1 MPAADTGIQRSFD
14 ELGTAL
20 YDVTFCVLDLETTG
34 ASPAECEI
42 TEIGAVRMRGG
53 EVVGTFQTLVDPGSE
68 IPPFITVLTGITTAM
83 VVQAPPIE
91 EVLPSFLEFL
101 GDAVVVGHNIRFDL
115 SFLNAAAR
123 RLDYS
128 PLPNRSVDTVGLA
141 RRLVRPEVR
150 DLTLKTL
157 AAHFRS
163 PTPPIHRALDDARAT
178 AHVFH
183 GLLERVGNLGVTAL
197 EDLLQLPTA
206 RGAPHYG
213 KLRLTDG
220 LPSRPGVYLFRG
232 RNREVLYVGK
242 AANLRSRVRSYF
254 YGDERRSI
262 TELMTQLVEVDH
274 RVCANTLEAELV
286 ELRLI
291 DAHLPRYNRR
301 SKPPR
306 ATYYVKLS
314 KEPFPRLVLG
324 RGPGEGA
331 LLGPFRSKQQGE
343 LVMSALW
350 DALPLR
356 RCKGKAGARSG
367 ACAAS
372 QMGLALCP
380 CDGRLDPGRYR
391 AVVDALLEG
400 IERRPGVLLDRLE
413 ERMIRLALEQRYEE
427 AAWARDRH
435 LALATAIE
443 RRRAWQ
449 ALVGAGRL
457 VLEGD
462 QGEQVVIDEGRLAA
476 VWPLGADPP
485 LLPAALEDDPPLL
498 PPSVV
503 IAEEARLIWSWM
515 TSGRAVVVG
524 CTGTLSLPITAVP
537 ALRAA

>member
-1 MPAADTGIQRSFD
+1 MLTAEAGIQRSFD
-14 ELGTAL
+14 ELGTPL
-20 YDVTFCVLDLETTG
+20 FDVTFCVFDLETTG
-34 ASPAECEI
+34 ASAADCLI
-42 TEIGAVRMRGG
+42 TEIGAVKMRGG
-53 EVVGTFQTLVDPGSE
+53 EVLATFQSLVDPGKE
-68 IPPFITVLTGITTAM
+68 IPAFITVLTGITTAM
-83 VVQAPPIE
+83 VVEAPPIE
-91 EVLPSFLEFL
+91 KVLPTFLEFL

-115 SFLNAAAR
+115 SFLNAASR
-123 RLDYS
+123 RLDY
-128 PLPNRSVDTVGLA
+128 PTPANRSVDTVALA
-141 RRLVRPEVR
+141 RRLVRAEVR

-157 AAHFRS
+157 ANHFRS

-206 RGAPHYG
+206 RGAPHYR

-220 LPSRPGVYLFRG
+220 LPSKPGVYLFRG

-242 AANLRSRVRSYF
+242 AANLRTRVRSYF

-262 TELMTQLVEVDH
+262 NDLLTQLVEVDH
-274 RVCANTLEAELV
+274 RVCANALEAELV

-306 ATYYVKLS
+306 TTYYIRLS
-314 KEPFPRLVLG
+314 REPFPRLVLG
-324 RGPGEGA
+324 RGPGDGA

-343 LVMSALW
+343 QVMSALW

-356 RCKGKAGARSG
+356 RCKGKAGSRGG

-380 CDGRLDPGRYR
+380 CDGSLDSDRYR
-391 AVVDALLEG
+391 TVVAALFDG
-400 IERRPGVLLDRLE
+400 IERRPTTLLDPLA
-413 ERMIRLALEQRYEE
+413 ERMQRLAVEQRYEE

-449 ALVGAGRL
+449 ALTAGGRIVLEGVDGDRIVVESGRL
-457 VLEGD
+457 VVALAP
-462 QGEQVVIDEGRLAA
+462 GEPTGL
-476 VWPLGADPP
+476 PLDSPISPSTP
-485 LLPAALEDDPPLL
+485 LPMTVGE
-498 PPSVV
+498 
-503 IAEEARLIWSWM
+503 AEEARLIWKWM
-515 TSGRAVVVG
+515 TSGSVVVVA
-524 CTGTLSLPITAVP
+524 CTGTLCLPVTPVP
-537 ALRAA
+537 VLRAA